1 MSHDHL
7 RDLNEHVLALQ
18 EQYDRFVRMRQA
30 ASHSYLGYDA
40 KIIRMREEVRN
51 SLAKVTRLRK
61 QQGNMLEAV
70 ASRELRVR
78 RDRLETYQNKARF
91 AFADSYDRAS
101 KQRSK

>member
-1 MSHDHL
+1 MRSTQL
-7 RDLNEHVLALQ
+7 EHGVGNLALLDASTVEHPQ
-18 EQYDRFVRMRQA
+18 DRV
-30 ASHSYLGYDA
+30 
-40 KIIRMREEVRN
+40 RMREEVGN